1 MPSRRAIA
9 IVNPASSNGRT
20 MRRLPAIERHL
31 RAQLPDL
38 AIVHTEAPSH
48 ATLLCRDAL
57 ERGVEVVVSIGGDGT
72 NNEVLC
78 GFVDGEGRNR
88 FPRVE
93 LALVHSGTGG
103 DFVRHLGPRA
113 RGGDLQ
119 HLGVGAARTV
129 DYGVATFVDREGH
142 RAVRPFLNVASAGV
156 SGLVDYYVGNS
167 NKLLGPTMTY
177 VLGSLRGILDYRNKR
192 ALVRIDGGP
201 EFDLDLTILVVAN
214 GQYFGGG
221 MWIAPR
227 ARCDDGV
234 FDLVYAGGLSRPRL
248 VAPLAKVFRGA
259 HMQDT
264 GVHGERARTIELRA
278 RDDNDVVLLDLDG
291 EQPGRLPAAF
301 RIEPAALR
309 LCGLGFPSA

>member
-1 MPSRRAIA
+1 VARRAIA

-20 MRRLPAIERHL
+20 MRRLPAIERGL
-31 RAQLPDL
+31 RAQLPEL
-38 AIVHTEAPSH
+38 VVVHTEAPGH
-48 ATLLCRDAL
+48 ATLLCRGAL
-57 ERGVEVVVSIGGDGT
+57 ERGAELVVSIGGDGT

-78 GFVDGEGRNR
+78 GFVDHEGRNR
-88 FPRVE
+88 FPHAE

-103 DFVRHLGPRA
+103 DFVRHLGPKARA
-113 RGGDLQ
+113 NDLQ
-119 HLGVGAARTV
+119 HLGVGEAHLV
-129 DYGVATFVDREGH
+129 DYGVASFVDREGH
-142 RAVRPFLNVASAGV
+142 RAVRPFLNVASAGI
-156 SGLVDYYVGNS
+156 SGLIDYYVGTS
-167 NKLLGPTMTY
+167 NKLLGPTATY

-234 FDLVYAGGLSRPRL
+234 FDVVYAGGLSRPRL
-248 VAPLAKVFRGA
+248 VGLLAKVFRGA
-259 HMQDT
+259 HMKDA
-264 GVHGERARTIELRA
+264 GVHGERARTIEVRP
-278 RDDNDVVLLDLDG
+278 RDEHEVVLLDLDG
-291 EQPGRLPAAF
+291 EQPGRLPASF

-309 LCGLGFPSA
+309 LRGLDFPSA